1 MQELPSILAA
11 LAVLGLLI
19 FIRVKVMQFRCGAAG
34 GTFHFGS
41 SLQLMLR
48 VLSSLVVPG
57 LGQGMRGRVGVGL
70 LHLGVFVVAF
80 CCLGEVAFLINLVS
94 ATEHVFP

>member
-1 MQELPSILAA
+1 MQEMPFILAA

-48 VLSSLVVPG
+48 VLGSLFMPG
-57 LGQGMRGRVGVGL
+57 LGPAMRGRVGIGL
-70 LHLGVFVVAF
+70 VQLGAFVMAF
-80 CCLGEVAFLINLVS
+80 YCLGDVAFLINLVS
-94 ATEHVFP
+94 AMEHVFP